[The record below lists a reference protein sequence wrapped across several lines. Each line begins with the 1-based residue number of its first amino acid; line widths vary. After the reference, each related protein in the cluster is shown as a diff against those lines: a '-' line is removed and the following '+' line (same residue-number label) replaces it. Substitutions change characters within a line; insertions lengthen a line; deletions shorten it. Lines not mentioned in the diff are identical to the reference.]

1 MTRKER
7 NRNNIL

>member
-7 NRNNIL
+7 YL